1 MIQLFNLCMFKLNK
15 FFIITSLISITF
27 LFFSHTYAQEEPVV
41 VNYQGTPFGGIIT
54 GLIPC
59 TCSNNY
65 LIYVVDLVS
74 RSVKS
79 IVVSPPFSRLYLFY
93 TFNPGQWALGT
104 FSPGPICL
112 VTTTTG
118 CNEIPSDGAI
128 NSGPGAGS
136 SGFYP
141 VSGL

>member
-1 MIQLFNLCMFKLNK
+1 MFLLKK
-15 FFIITSLISITF
+15 FFVVAVFVGF
-27 LFFSHTYAQEEPVV
+27 LFFSGQNFVLAFDNGAYGATG
-41 VNYQGTPFGGIIT
+41 NYQGTIFGGMIT

-65 LIYVVDLVS
+65 LIYLVDLVS
-74 RSVKS
+74 KSVKA

-93 TFNPGQWALGT
+93 TFNPGQWAIGT
-104 FSPGPICL
+104 YSSGPICMVYTGNSCEE
-112 VTTTTG
+112 VT
-118 CNEIPSDGAI
+118 SDGAI

-136 SGFYP
+136 SGLYP

>member
-1 MIQLFNLCMFKLNK
+1 MFLFKKVFVA
-15 FFIITSLISITF
+15 IIF
-27 LFFSHTYAQEEPVV
+27 VGVLFFSGQSFVSAQANAGVP
-41 VNYQGTPFGGIIT
+41 VNYEGTIFGGIIT

-74 RSVKS
+74 KSVKS
-79 IVVSPPFSRLYLFY
+79 ILVWPPYSKLYLFY
-93 TFNPGQWALGT
+93 TFNPGQWVLGT
-104 FSPGPICL
+104 YTAGPVCEV
-112 VTTTTG
+112 VTTYG
-118 CNEIPSDGAI
+118 CDTIPTDGAI

-136 SGFYP
+136 SGLYP